1 MRNIFCKI
9 FLPTLAVA
17 LGATSCMDD
26 DSFTQSSAYSLS
38 MSTDTLLLDTTFSTV
53 PTPTKT
59 FWVYNRSGKG
69 LRLSNVRLQRGNQS
83 GFRVNVDGTYLGQQ
97 SGFQT
102 SDIEV
107 RNKDSIRV
115 FVELTSPKN
124 GQSTPQLVE
133 DNLLFTLESGL
144 QQKVCLRSWSW
155 DAILLRNLRI
165 SSDTTL
171 AQAKP
176 VVVYGGI
183 VVDSLA
189 TLTLAEGLNL
199 YFHGD
204 AGITVYGTLKSL
216 GSQSNPVVLR
226 GDRLDHMFDYLPYDR
241 VSGQWQG
248 IKFTASSFDNILQHT
263 DIHSTYNAIALDS
276 SDVSRQKLFLSN
288 SMVHNCQGFG
298 ISSSYSNLKIENS
311 VVSNTLGNCLEIMGG
326 KTLVNSSTFAQ
337 FYPFD
342 ANRGSALYF
351 SAGTGMDTL
360 DCRNS
365 LFTGYATDVVMRTAP
380 DSVVTLPFGFRHC
393 VMRTEKE
400 ITADSL
406 RFISVVYEDAEDTTK
421 YGKKHFAVI
430 DEDNLYYDFSLDST
444 SAAISAADAAT
455 ATPVDIRGNKRDDA
469 PDCGAYEYQ
478 APTADWPDKK
488 NSKRHILK
496 SNIKY
501 YTDERNRSAH

>member
-1 MRNIFCKI
+1 
-9 FLPTLAVA
+9 
-17 LGATSCMDD
+17 MDD

-83 GFRVNVDGTYLGQQ
+83 GFRVNVDGTFLGQQ

-144 QQKVCLRSWSW
+144 QHKVCLRSWSW

-263 DIHSTYNAIALDS
+263 DIHSTYNAWA
-276 SDVSRQKLFLSN
+276 
-288 SMVHNCQGFG
+288 
-298 ISSSYSNLKIENS
+298 S
-311 VVSNTLGNCLEIMGG
+311 VVSEEMR
-326 KTLVNSSTFAQ
+326 S
-337 FYPFD
+337 Y
-342 ANRGSALYF
+342 GSQL
-351 SAGTGMDTL
+351 SGL
-360 DCRNS
+360 RHQQQ
-365 LFTGYATDVVMRTAP
+365 LF
-380 DSVVTLPFGFRHC
+380 
-393 VMRTEKE
+393 
-400 ITADSL
+400 
-406 RFISVVYEDAEDTTK
+406 
-421 YGKKHFAVI
+421 
-430 DEDNLYYDFSLDST
+430 
-444 SAAISAADAAT
+444 
-455 ATPVDIRGNKRDDA
+455 
-469 PDCGAYEYQ
+469 
-478 APTADWPDKK
+478 
-488 NSKRHILK
+488 
-496 SNIKY
+496 
-501 YTDERNRSAH
+501 